1 MAKKEQ
7 APDQAPDA
15 AAPAPAPAEA
25 KEAKAKPK
33 ADKADKPAKEP
44 KEAAA
49 KEKPAKDAAPKQP
62 KEGAAAPTDGAPA
75 APTAA
80 GEAKPAD
87 AAPGL
92 DQPSTKKKGRTPGR
106 PPKLGKKLKALI
118 KNRDAA
124 FEKAGTVNIK
134 QAVALLKQHKR
145 AKFDETV
152 EVHMH
157 LGIDSRQSDQMV
169 RGSVALPHGLGK
181 SKRVLVFAQGAD
193 IDKAKAAGAD
203 VVGGDD
209 IAKKIQSEGFL
220 DFDVALAMPNMMGV
234 VGRLGKV
241 LGPRGLM
248 PSPKAGTV
256 ISGDITAA
264 VKEFKA
270 GKVEFRADGGG
281 SVHAAVG
288 KLSFDEAKL
297 VENITT
303 FVETVRNARP
313 SAVKG
318 HFVKSITLSATMSPG
333 LPLAM

>member
-1 MAKKEQ
+1 MAKK
-7 APDQAPDA
+7 ATDQAPDA
-15 AAPAPAPAEA
+15 ATPAPAAEA
-25 KEAKAKPK
+25 KEAKGKPK
-33 ADKADKPAKEP
+33 ADKADKPAKET
-44 KEAAA
+44 KDAAA
-49 KEKPAKDAAPKQP
+49 AGKEKPAKEAAPKQP
-62 KEGAAAPTDGAPA
+62 AKEGAAPAPAEGAPA
-75 APTAA
+75 APAA
-80 GEAKPAD
+80 EAKPAGE

-92 DQPSTKKKGRTPGR
+92 DQPSGKKKGKTPGR

-118 KNRDAA
+118 KNRDSA
-124 FEKAGTVNIK
+124 FAKAGTVNVK
-134 QAVALLKQHKR
+134 QAVALLKQYKR

-152 EVHMH
+152 EVHMN

-169 RGSVALPHGLGK
+169 RGAVALPHGLGK

-209 IAKKIQSEGFL
+209 IAKKITEGFL

-256 ISGDITAA
+256 ISGDIAGA

-270 GKVEFRADGGG
+270 GKVEFRADAGGN
-281 SVHAAVG
+281 VHAPVG
-288 KLSFDEAKL
+288 KLSFDEGKL